1 MMRRLLAIGFL
12 VASGCFAS
20 PADLAQDELGS
31 SPCAK
36 QAAKKCEGQL
46 SGSDRQACLKRE
58 KYMCEQLEENAP
70 K

>member
-1 MMRRLLAIGFL
+1 M
-12 VASGCFAS
+12 
-20 PADLAQDELGS
+20 AQDELGS

-36 QAAKKCEGQL
+36 QAAKKCEDQL

-58 KYMCEQLEENAP
+58 KYMCEQLDENAP